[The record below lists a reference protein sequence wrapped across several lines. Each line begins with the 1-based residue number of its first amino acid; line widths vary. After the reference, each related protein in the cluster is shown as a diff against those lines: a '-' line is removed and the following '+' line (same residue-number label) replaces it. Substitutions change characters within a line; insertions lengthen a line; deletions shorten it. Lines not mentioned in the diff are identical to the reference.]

1 MPRKKDGMLFEVH
14 PSHAKGKDGK
24 KIGYVRPAGNM
35 KLSMQGL
42 EEFCNRNYHSL
53 YGELGRAFDYFLRAA
68 GEVMAM
74 GYRIE
79 TPIGSFAPR
88 LRLLREITNPDEVT
102 GRDVVF
108 DGVDYNP
115 GKLWNKELEKWSRGF
130 RRANNPNTQEVLAD
144 KQQLEKVLRQELGD
158 GGYTTVQRF
167 AIASNL
173 TYYSA
178 RKLLNEW
185 CKGENPRLLKTKQ
198 GQVFIYTE
206 V

>member
-1 MPRKKDGMLFEVH
+1 MNIYPLN
-14 PSHAKGKDGK
+14 S
-24 KIGYVRPAGNM
+24 
-35 KLSMQGL
+35 
-42 EEFCNRNYHSL
+42 
-53 YGELGRAFDYFLRAA
+53 
-68 GEVMAM
+68 
-74 GYRIE
+74 
-79 TPIGSFAPR
+79 
-88 LRLLREITNPDEVT
+88 
-102 GRDVVF
+102 
-108 DGVDYNP
+108 
-115 GKLWNKELEKWSRGF
+115 
-130 RRANNPNTQEVLAD
+130 TQEDML
-144 KQQLEKVLRQELGD
+144 LGD